1 VPLFSPLQFKVVT
14 AIENLPTYTRSTT
27 TAQEVLGS
35 SALIFDVAPA
45 SAAGSDLSQFL
56 VAAWVRHPDL
66 IPNEVGGIVLEP
78 VELFVD
84 HAQPLFVSSSKPV
97 HSSATRCNFMFSF
110 VFWRCM
116 TTQSRRTPMT
126 TPPSP
131 TTTPAAMA
139 SPDRRRASVLLS
151 APGQRSIGSPAIGF
165 RRPVSHGRCCPATVE
180 PASTSGGLSE
190 LQGHPV
196 GTN

>member
-35 SALIFDVAPA
+35 SAPIFDVAPA

-97 HSSATRCNFMFSF
+97 HSSATRCNFM
-110 VFWRCM
+110 
-116 TTQSRRTPMT
+116 TTQSRRTSMT

-139 SPDRRRASVLLS
+139 CPDRRRASVLLS

-180 PASTSGGLSE
+180 PVSTSGGLSE